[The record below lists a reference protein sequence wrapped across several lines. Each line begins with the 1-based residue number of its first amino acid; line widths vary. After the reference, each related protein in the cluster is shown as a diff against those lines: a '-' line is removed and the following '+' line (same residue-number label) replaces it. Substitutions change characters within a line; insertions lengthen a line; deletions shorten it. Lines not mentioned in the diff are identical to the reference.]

1 MLRGAP
7 LHAKD
12 SYETSSLNG
21 IPPTPKSRSKGAWQT
36 QKLAS
41 VILGA
46 SSRLSGPKPTSS
58 NEALLQ
64 HATTTCYLTNPEM
77 TCIRV
82 VSQAKFGQ
90 LGQGALCGAPLLA
103 LTLIHPSE
111 TSTELA
117 QAGVFLAHFF
127 FGQQQGALI
136 PRKISRFKDLWEA
149 DPACEKDYCRH

>member
-1 MLRGAP
+1 
-7 LHAKD
+7 
-12 SYETSSLNG
+12 
-21 IPPTPKSRSKGAWQT
+21 
-36 QKLAS
+36 
-41 VILGA
+41 
-46 SSRLSGPKPTSS
+46 
-58 NEALLQ
+58 
-64 HATTTCYLTNPEM
+64 M

-127 FGQQQGALI
+127 LGNSKGPLFLGKSADSKIFGKLIQHVKRIIVVTSGASGLPKEQGLSKNVKRCECAAVPHNCLHHSHRQHAWGCSYRCNSHL
-136 PRKISRFKDLWEA
+136 PRDWRT
-149 DPACEKDYCRH
+149 

>member
-1 MLRGAP
+1 
-7 LHAKD
+7 
-12 SYETSSLNG
+12 
-21 IPPTPKSRSKGAWQT
+21 
-36 QKLAS
+36 
-41 VILGA
+41 
-46 SSRLSGPKPTSS
+46 
-58 NEALLQ
+58 
-64 HATTTCYLTNPEM
+64 M